1 MSLLDKF
8 NKKKKEEEPTDEWD
22 TSECFGEYSQY
33 MQCIDCPEKNECR
46 KKSMAKRKKLTKE
59 EKTPIDITKIPK
71 SPISPPKTKK
81 SRSKPKPEQTTI
93 EVNLNGVK
101 KRTIEILQAKKSNKS
116 GKARTDWYIKGIALD
131 VVETVLKAFDPNLKI
146 IVETD
151 KKT

>member
-8 NKKKKEEEPTDEWD
+8 NKKKKKKEPIDEWD
-22 TSECFGEYSQY
+22 TSECFGEYGQY
-33 MQCIDCPEKNECR
+33 IQCIDCPERNECR
-46 KKSMAKRKKLTKE
+46 KKSMANRKKLTKE
-59 EKTPIDITKIPK
+59 EK
-71 SPISPPKTKK
+71 SPISPPKTNR
-81 SRSKPKPEQTTI
+81 SRSKPKPKQII

-146 IVETD
+146 VIEKD
-151 KKT
+151 E